1 MKRPKH
7 DFAELRR
14 IPILRVAEKL
24 GMELKRMGNGVWN
37 MRDAN
42 DPLGHNSLAISESK
56 NYWKRWSG
64 KTSGGVS
71 QGSVINLVMHIRD
84 CSFKE
89 AVSFL
94 STHFL

>member
-1 MKRPKH
+1 MPKR

-14 IPILRVAEKL
+14 IPILHVAQAL
-24 GMELKRMGNGVWN
+24 GIELRRTGGDSWN
-37 MRDAN
+37 VKSAD
-42 DPLGHNSLAISESK
+42 DPLGYTSLSISERK

-71 QGSVINLVMHIRD
+71 QGSVIDLVMHMRD

-94 STHFL
+94 SDRFL